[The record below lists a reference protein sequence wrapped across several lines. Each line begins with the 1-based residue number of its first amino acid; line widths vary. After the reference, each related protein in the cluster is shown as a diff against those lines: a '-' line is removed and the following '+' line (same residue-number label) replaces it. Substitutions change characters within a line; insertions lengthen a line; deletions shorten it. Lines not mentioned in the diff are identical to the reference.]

1 MTSDCSRKHSCKQ
14 NLSQNRYFLLISEKK
29 CSILQH
35 AKPAETLENKGKALK
50 LWCFKA
56 FHFGGVREIR
66 TLARFLHAYSLSRGA
81 PSATWV
87 LPRILFSGG
96 ESGIRTHG
104 CFHIAGFQD
113 RCFRP
118 LSHLSVCKSVSRA
131 KREYYITMYRRLCQ
145 QKAAEEIWKKFKIRL
160 ANWWKM
166 WYSYLAVWN
175 RTEYP
180 GVAKFGIALEWGS
193 RGLEFESR
201 HSDQINETV

>member
-1 MTSDCSRKHSCKQ
+1 MSEPWGVQMSMV
-14 NLSQNRYFLLISEKK
+14 LSYG
-29 CSILQH
+29 
-35 AKPAETLENKGKALK
+35 AE
-50 LWCFKA
+50 
-56 FHFGGVREIR
+56 GGIW
-66 TLARFLHAYSLSRGA
+66 TLAPLLTAYSLSRGA

-87 LPRILFSGG
+87 LPHIYLFSGG

-131 KREYYITMYRRLCQ
+131 KREYYITMRRRLCQ
-145 QKAAEEIWKKFKIRL
+145 QKASEEIWKKFKIGL
-160 ANWWKM
+160 ANRRKL
-166 WYSYLAVWN
+166 WYSKWAVWGT
-175 RTEYP
+175 TEYP

-201 HSDQINETV
+201 HSDQIRQKLCIT

>member
-1 MTSDCSRKHSCKQ
+1 MELYINWNPSVTTIFGLRWYGLCWLLGLLGAYLIVKKLYKHQ
-14 NLSQNRYFLLISEKK
+14 
-29 CSILQH
+29 
-35 AKPAETLENKGKALK
+35 GLK
-50 LWCFKA
+50 DSLFEPLFYYCF
-56 FHFGGVREIR
+56 FGVIV
-66 TLARFLHAYSLSRGA
+66 GA

-145 QKAAEEIWKKFKIRL
+145 QKAAEEI
-160 ANWWKM
+160 
-166 WYSYLAVWN
+166 
-175 RTEYP
+175 
-180 GVAKFGIALEWGS
+180 
-193 RGLEFESR
+193 
-201 HSDQINETV
+201 